1 MSASPPEILL
11 GLLLVFGLPGYAITK
26 ATFPDW
32 RLKGPEALLRAVEV
46 GTLSL
51 VLSVGVTILVG
62 FVLGNLPGGLFQAG
76 WNDPLLEA
84 VLGGI
89 TAVALVVG
97 VLRGAFAREPP
108 PAAVPEASPGE
119 EDPVAL
125 VRRLEATNR
134 EIRRLRHQLRTLRRE
149 DPERSP
155 LEAELADA
163 ERRSQELRSGRE
175 AEYAR

>member
-11 GLLLVFGLPGYAITK
+11 GLLLIFALPGYAITK
-26 ATFPDW
+26 ATFPEW
-32 RLKGPEALLRAVEV
+32 RLKGPDALLRAVEV

-76 WNDPLLEA
+76 WTDPLLEA
-84 VLGGI
+84 ILAAVTGI
-89 TAVALVVG
+89 GLVVA
-97 VLRGAFAREPP
+97 VLRGGFASKP
-108 PAAVPEASPGE
+108 PAAPVPEPSPGE
-119 EDPVAL
+119 EDPFAV
-125 VRRLEATNR
+125 VRKLEATNR
-134 EIRRLRHQLRTLRRE
+134 EIRRLQHQLRTLRTG

-155 LEAELADA
+155 LEAQLADA
-163 ERRSQELRSGRE
+163 ERRSQELRASRG